1 MKKNTVILTAALISA
16 FTASTALADTTVEFR
31 KAVEEKGGTV
41 VWNSQNRSVTAEV
54 DGKTISFTV
63 GSGKVVVDGQEIN
76 AETTIVNN
84 RTMVSTGFIRQYVT
98 GNNEEAEMS
107 HTEKAIA
114 LINSFASGDTTV
126 ADELMAEGYIQH
138 KHLKILFVILLPN
151 QKKQR

>member
-1 MKKNTVILTAALISA
+1 MI
-16 FTASTALADTTVEFR
+16 
-31 KAVEEKGGTV
+31 
-41 VWNSQNRSVTAEV
+41 
-54 DGKTISFTV
+54 
-63 GSGKVVVDGQEIN
+63 VDGQEIN

-84 RTMVSTGFIRQYVT
+84 RTMVSTEFIRQYVT

-107 HTEKAIA
+107 HTEKALA

-138 KHLKILFVILLPN
+138 NLHMAPEERHLKILFVILLPH